1 MFVVQMARRVDESEL
16 PAEGRSTSTG
26 SLTLV
31 SKKVYSLIAA
41 SAAVVALGAVGG
53 MSAADG
59 AVTKSATVRV
69 SDFQYS
75 PSSVSIRR
83 GGTVT
88 WRFVGGI
95 HNVVGKRWGSRKL
108 RSGGKW
114 KHQFRRKG
122 NFSYL
127 CSVHPWM
134 KGSVKVK

>member
-1 MFVVQMARRVDESEL
+1 MASRAHKSER
-16 PAEGRSTSTG
+16 PGEGQAAPTG
-26 SLTLV
+26 SLTFV
-31 SKKVYSLIAA
+31 TKKASTLLAA

-53 MSAADG
+53 LPAADG
-59 AVTKSATVRV
+59 AVKKSATVRV

-75 PSSVSIRR
+75 PASVSIRR

-88 WRFVGGI
+88 WRFVGGS

-108 RSGGKW
+108 RTGGKW

-127 CSVHPWM
+127 CTVHPWM
-134 KGSVKVK
+134 KGSVKVR